1 MNRFKMSFN
10 NNGLVRQFP
19 QNNISSNIS
28 SSPSN
33 SLSLTS
39 NNVNR
44 SLHSPMI
51 GRIYNAKPGC
61 SSCGKKIA

>member
-1 MNRFKMSFN
+1 MSFI
-10 NNGLVRQFP
+10 NNGLVRNQP
-19 QNNISSNIS
+19 QNNFSSNIS
-28 SSPSN
+28 SSPLN
-33 SLSLTS
+33 SVGLMS

-61 SSCGKKIA
+61 SSCGKKVA